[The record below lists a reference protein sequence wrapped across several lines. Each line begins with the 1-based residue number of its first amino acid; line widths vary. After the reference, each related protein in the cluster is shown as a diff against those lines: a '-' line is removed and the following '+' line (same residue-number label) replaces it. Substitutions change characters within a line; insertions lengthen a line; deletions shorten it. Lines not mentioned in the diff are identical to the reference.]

1 METAK
6 DIMTVSTTENGSE
19 WSVIT
24 ALDFVLNKAKGS
36 KLCNEFWTTCQV
48 PLEYL
53 ESTLQLTKAQIVFL
67 AIMIESGEPISWRG
81 FGKFLN
87 FSRLSVMT
95 YSEEFEELVNKVWIT
110 RTLLR

>member
-48 PLEYL
+48 PL
-53 ESTLQLTKAQIVFL
+53 K
-67 AIMIESGEPISWRG
+67 
-81 FGKFLN
+81 
-87 FSRLSVMT
+87 
-95 YSEEFEELVNKVWIT
+95 
-110 RTLLR
+110 